1 MNTDKSLASKND
13 ISNFVKKADF
23 DGKVKALNKKVT

>member
-23 DGKVKALNKKVT
+23 DDKVKALNKKVT